1 MTTSETHKEVP
12 QIENPSNNLSTNLI
26 YPLAMVVFLG
36 DAGSGK
42 ITLYWFTRY

>member
-1 MTTSETHKEVP
+1 MIGVESKSSSKVIYH
-12 QIENPSNNLSTNLI
+12 QAAIHIQNLFTDLV

-42 ITLYWFTRY
+42 ITLY